1 VTDEDV
7 DLLRALHQEHGDAL
21 FAHALRL
28 THGDRQRAEDLVQ
41 ETLVRAWQ
49 QSHLMDPKYGPVR
62 AWLFT
67 VARNL
72 AIDAWRRRTARVGE
86 VITDDL
92 PEPPSEVDEAERAV
106 ESWTIAEALA
116 KLSPAHREVLVE
128 CFYQGRSV
136 AEAAARLGIP
146 AGTVKSRTHYA
157 LQSLRLVLA
166 EMGVIR

>member
-1 VTDEDV
+1 
-7 DLLRALHQEHGDAL
+7 
-21 FAHALRL
+21 
-28 THGDRQRAEDLVQ
+28 
-41 ETLVRAWQ
+41 
-49 QSHLMDPKYGPVR
+49 MDPKYGPVR

-106 ESWTIAEALA
+106 EAWTIAEALA

-146 AGTVKSRTHYA
+146 PGTVKSRTHYA